1 MKSTLSSRFLGALG
15 LVALAGG
22 AASCAPVKP
31 WERGRLSSPSMQNK
45 LGEAGSKG
53 IYRAKVLE
61 TRTGGGLPGE
71 APGGGCGCTH

>member
-1 MKSTLSSRFLGALG
+1 
-15 LVALAGG
+15 
-22 AASCAPVKP
+22 
-31 WERGRLSSPSMQNK
+31 MQNK
-45 LGEAGSKG
+45 LGEAGSRG